1 MIIRKIIINE
11 VLCFCVNVRETMNR
25 DSMVMVISGY
35 FEIDELSVYKEILT
49 SNICIK
55 KIVDDSGCRYS
66 VKRKSPNLSEKIS
79 KDIVGI
85 FDLID
90 NVNSES
96 ITLFVASNIR
106 RIPPIG
112 DQNTNMASIHSAII
126 LLRKNINVINEA
138 IIPLIDNTNN
148 IIDTTNKDISP
159 NICDHISADIPID
172 NQMKSGNS
180 NNNHPISYAS
190 IVRNTILDDGFTLIT
205 STKKLKK
212 SQVKDSLIPNKE
224 IVNIR
229 RKGVIIG
236 KNSSEAFGKTP
247 PRRYHLFLSRLNNDV
262 TADDITSYI
271 CKEFDITSKECSVEK
286 IITSHHFVSSFKVSL
301 MINNVQDVYN
311 CERWPSSI
319 LIKRFFNKANHDNNV
334 NVNSNL

>member
-1 MIIRKIIINE
+1 
-11 VLCFCVNVRETMNR
+11 
-25 DSMVMVISGY
+25 
-35 FEIDELSVYKEILT
+35 
-49 SNICIK
+49 
-55 KIVDDSGCRYS
+55 
-66 VKRKSPNLSEKIS
+66 
-79 KDIVGI
+79 
-85 FDLID
+85 
-90 NVNSES
+90 
-96 ITLFVASNIR
+96 
-106 RIPPIG
+106 
-112 DQNTNMASIHSAII
+112 MASIHSAII
-126 LLRKNINVINEA
+126 LLRKNINLINEA

-159 NICDHISADIPID
+159 NICEHISADIPID
-172 NQMKSGNS
+172 NQLKSGNS
-180 NNNHPISYAS
+180 KNNHHISYAS
-190 IVRNTILDDGFTLIT
+190 IVRNTTLYDGFTLIT

-212 SQVKDSLIPNKE
+212 SQVKESLIPNKE
-224 IVNIR
+224 TVNIR

-262 TADDITSYI
+262 TVDDITSYI
-271 CKEFDITSKECSVEK
+271 CKEFYITSKEYSLTLNICSVEK

-311 CERWPSSI
+311 CERWPSGI